1 MSTTSHVVFGV
12 NKGKKL
18 KLPMFLYKVYEYM
31 PIRDK
36 EFLLVLFALATKL
49 SRYTI
54 VNLNIRTLEEIENE
68 KVYVAAK
75 KSLQKNTRCLT
86 FKTTAGR
93 NYIIVSILAHTLTCC
108 LFTAQPNCAACHWP
122 GKY

>member
-1 MSTTSHVVFGV
+1 MFGV

-75 KSLQKNTRCLT
+75 NRCRKTRAVLLLKQQQEGTTLLFLFWLVHLHVVCLLHNQT
-86 FKTTAGR
+86 VLHATGLVNIK
-93 NYIIVSILAHTLTCC
+93 L
-108 LFTAQPNCAACHWP
+108 
-122 GKY
+122 